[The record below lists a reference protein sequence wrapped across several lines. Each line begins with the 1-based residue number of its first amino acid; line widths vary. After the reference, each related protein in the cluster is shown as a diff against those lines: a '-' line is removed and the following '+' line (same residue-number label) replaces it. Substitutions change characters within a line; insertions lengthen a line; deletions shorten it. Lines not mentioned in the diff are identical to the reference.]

1 MKSRLF
7 LISAVAALFA
17 AMSWNTAAFAHHR
30 DWHQRGGGGYK
41 AKPKMKYQKPRRGGG
56 PPPWAPASGYR
67 AKHKYYSA
75 GRYQE
80 VAPAD
85 LVELPDAGGTGN
97 CNRETLGTVLGAA
110 AGAAAGTQIG
120 SGSGQILATI
130 GGTIIGA
137 LVGGNIGRAMDQVD
151 QHCVGQVLERAPNGQ
166 SVAWQNP
173 DQGGQYQVTPTRTY
187 QTSSGQYCREYQTRI
202 VIAGKV
208 EDAHGTACRQADG
221 SWQKTRY

>member
-1 MKSRLF
+1 MKPRLF
-7 LISAVAALFA
+7 LISACLAFFA
-17 AMSWNTAAFAHHR
+17 AICWNTAAFAHHR
-30 DWHQRGGGGYK
+30 AGHQRGGGGYK
-41 AKPKMKYQKPRRGGG
+41 TQYKSQKRGGG
-56 PPPWAPASGYR
+56 PPSWAPAHGYR
-67 AKHKYYSA
+67 AKHGYYSG

-85 LVELPDAGGTGN
+85 LVELPDSGTGN

-151 QHCVGQVLERAPNGQ
+151 QHCVGQVLERAPTGQ
-166 SVAWQNP
+166 SVGWQNP

-208 EDAHGTACRQADG
+208 ENAYGSACRQADG

>member
-7 LISAVAALFA
+7 HISAVAAFFA
-17 AMSWNTAAFAHHR
+17 AMCWTTAAFAHHR
-30 DWHQRGGGGYK
+30 DGHQRGGSGYKGGGGYK
-41 AKPKMKYQKPRRGGG
+41 AKSKRRGGG
-56 PPPWAPASGYR
+56 PPPWAPAHGYR

-85 LVELPDAGGTGN
+85 LVELPDAGTGN

-166 SVAWQNP
+166 SVGWQNP

-208 EDAHGTACRQADG
+208 EDAHGTACRQSDG